1 MSKYLPSFSLYQE
14 GMTFAWAFQ
23 ITKKDM
29 EIFTEL
35 SKDSNPI
42 HKNSEFAQEKG
53 FREPIVYGVLML
65 SQLSRLV
72 GMELPDQHTIITNI
86 KSDFISPAYI
96 NEMLNFESTIQNISQ
111 GNHYITFKW
120 KIMRKDVLICKG
132 SLEGLWK
139 KEIH

>member
-86 KSDFISPAYI
+86 KSDFISTAYI
-96 NEMLNFESTIQNISQ
+96 NEIINFESTIQNISLV
-111 GNHYITFKW
+111 NHYITFKW
-120 KIMRKDVLICKG
+120 KIMLKDVLICKG